1 MPVHNALPHL
11 DAAVESVLT
20 QTEGD
25 FEFVILDDAS
35 SDGSTERLR
44 EWASRDDRIRLIE
57 SAERLGPAVSSQ
69 RVAAAATAPIVAR
82 MDADDVSHPDRLR
95 EELAVFARHP
105 EAGVVAS
112 LCNFIDANGAK
123 LRSSEAWRLAL
134 RSPFVPF
141 AHGAMMY
148 RREVFD
154 RAGGYR
160 AACAYWEDQD
170 LITRMAAIA
179 PVMVIPRALYEVRL
193 WLNST
198 RAASDR
204 DPLEQAAN
212 LAFRCIDR
220 LERNES
226 YEDLLEASDGLKE
239 KVDPRAFI
247 TLGSQTLWAGGR
259 PRTFRRLLSKGRLG
273 FDKRTLAALIWTAW
287 ASASPATLR
296 GILRLRVAAKNR
308 LASPQSLP
316 DGPVIWRQR

>member
-1 MPVHNALPHL
+1 MA
-11 DAAVESVLT
+11 T
-20 QTEGD
+20 T
-25 FEFVILDDAS
+25 
-35 SDGSTERLR
+35 
-44 EWASRDDRIRLIE
+44 
-57 SAERLGPAVSSQ
+57 
-69 RVAAAATAPIVAR
+69 AATAPIVAR

-123 LRSSEAWRLAL
+123 LRSSEAWRLPL

-154 RAGGYR
+154 TVGGYR
-160 AACAYWEDQD
+160 AECAYWEDQD
-170 LITRMAAIA
+170 LITRMAAVA
-179 PVMVIPRALYEVRL
+179 PVMIIPRALYEVRL

-204 DPLEQAAN
+204 EPLERAVD

-220 LERNES
+220 LEANES
-226 YEDLLEASDGLKE
+226 YEDLLKSGARGGD
-239 KVDPRAFI
+239 KVDPRVFI
-247 TLGSQTLWAGGR
+247 SLGSQTLWAGGR
-259 PRTFRRLLSKGRLG
+259 PRSFRRLLRKGRLG
-273 FDKRTLAALIWTAW
+273 FGKGTATALIWTAW

-296 GILRLRVAAKNR
+296 GLLRLWVAAKNR
-308 LASPQSLP
+308 LASPQALS

>member
-1 MPVHNALPHL
+1 MPVHDALPHL
-11 DAAVESVLT
+11 DAAVQSILAQSE
-20 QTEGD
+20 ED

-44 EWASRDDRIRLIE
+44 QWASRDARIQLIE
-57 SAERLGPAVSSQ
+57 SRERLGPALSSQ
-69 RVAAAATAPIVAR
+69 RVAIAATAPIVAR

-95 EELAVFARHP
+95 EELAVFDRHP

-112 LCNFIDANGAK
+112 LCNFIDSNGNR
-123 LRSSEAWRLAL
+123 LRSSEAWRLTL

-154 RAGGYR
+154 KAGGYR
-160 AACAYWEDQD
+160 AECAYWEDQD
-170 LITRMAAIA
+170 LVTRMAAVA
-179 PVMVIPRALYEVRL
+179 PVMIIPRALYEVRL

-204 DPLEQAAN
+204 EPLEQAVD

-220 LERNES
+220 LEENEN
-226 YEDLLEASDGLKE
+226 YDDLLEEHDRRGE
-239 KVDPRAFI
+239 KIDPRVFVS
-247 TLGSQTLWAGGR
+247 LGSQTLWAGGR
-259 PRTFRRLLSKGRLG
+259 PRTFRRLLRKGRLG
-273 FDKRTLAALIWTAW
+273 FDKRSVAALIWTAW

-296 GILRLRVAAKNR
+296 SLLRLRVALKNR
-308 LASPQSLP
+308 LASPQALP

>member
-1 MPVHNALPHL
+1 
-11 DAAVESVLT
+11 
-20 QTEGD
+20 
-25 FEFVILDDAS
+25 
-35 SDGSTERLR
+35 
-44 EWASRDDRIRLIE
+44 
-57 SAERLGPAVSSQ
+57 
-69 RVAAAATAPIVAR
+69 

-95 EELAVFARHP
+95 EELAVLDRHP

-112 LCNFIDANGAK
+112 LCNFIDASGVK

-160 AACAYWEDQD
+160 EACAYWEDQD
-170 LITRMAAIA
+170 LITRMAAVA
-179 PVMVIPRALYEVRL
+179 PVMIIPRALYDVRL

-220 LERNES
+220 LERNQS
-226 YEDLLEASDGLKE
+226 YEDLLEAPGRPDD

-259 PRTFRRLLSKGRLG
+259 PRAFRRLLRKGRLG
-273 FDKRTLAALIWTAW
+273 FDRPTIAALIWTAW

-296 GILRLRVAAKNR
+296 GLLRLRVAAKNR
-308 LASPQSLP
+308 LASPQALP
-316 DGPVIWRQR
+316 DGPVVWRQH